1 MYVRGRLTRAR
12 ELSLMPIKFCRIVG
26 NGARATP
33 SAQEQERHTGTG
45 AEDSEGHGPATPD
58 QSY

>member
-1 MYVRGRLTRAR
+1 
-12 ELSLMPIKFCRIVG
+12 MPIKFCRIVG